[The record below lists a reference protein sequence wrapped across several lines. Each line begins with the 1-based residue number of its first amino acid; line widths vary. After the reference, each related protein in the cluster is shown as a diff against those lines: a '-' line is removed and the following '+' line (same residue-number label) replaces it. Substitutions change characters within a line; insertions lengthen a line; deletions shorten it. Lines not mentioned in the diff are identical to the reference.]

1 MIYPKEKIL
10 LEALRKGNSQAFE
23 AIFYRYYSKVYHF
36 TLKLLKNKEE
46 AEEIVQEVF
55 ITIWEKR
62 KKIEPDGSFSGFL
75 FTVTRN
81 KIYNRIKQNLP
92 YQEFNDYLDT
102 NGSYDHSPCRNFEFE
117 ELNEVI
123 RAVINSLPPKRKKIF
138 LLSRIR
144 GLTYKEIADK
154 LGVSV
159 NTVDT
164 QIRKSLD
171 EIRKSLKK
179 YYPFNVYDRERFE

>member
-1 MIYPKEKIL
+1 MNYPKEKRL

-36 TLKLLKNKEE
+36 TLKLLKNKED
-46 AEEIVQEVF
+46 AEGIVQEVF

-62 KKIEPDGSFSGFL
+62 KRIEPDGSFSGFL

-81 KIYNRIKQNLP
+81 KIYNRVKQKLP
-92 YQEFNDYLDT
+92 QQEFNDYLDT
-102 NGSYDHSPCRNFEFE
+102 TGSYDQCPNRNFEFE
-117 ELNEVI
+117 ELNDLI
-123 RAVINSLPPKRKKIF
+123 RAIIDSLPPKRKKIF

-171 EIRKSLKK
+171 DIRKYLKK
-179 YYPFNVYDRERFE
+179 YYPFSVYDRERLE

>member
-1 MIYPKEKIL
+1 MNYPKEKRL

-23 AIFYRYYSKVYHF
+23 ALFYRYYSKVYHF
-36 TLKLLKNKEE
+36 TLKLLKNKED
-46 AEEIVQEVF
+46 AEGIVQEVF

-62 KKIEPDGSFSGFL
+62 KRIEPDGSFSGFL

-81 KIYNRIKQNLP
+81 KIYNRVKQKLP
-92 YQEFNDYLDT
+92 QQEFNDYLDSS
-102 NGSYDHSPCRNFEFE
+102 GSYDLSPCRDFEFE
-117 ELNEVI
+117 ELNDLI
-123 RAVINSLPPKRKKIF
+123 RAIIDSLPPKRKKIF

-164 QIRKSLD
+164 QIRKSLND
-171 EIRKSLKK
+171 IRKYLKK
-179 YYPFNVYDRERFE
+179 NYPDNVYDKERLE